1 MTASK
6 IESGGRLLRVFGVV
20 FGLAVII
27 GNTIGA
33 GILRTPGEIAGRLP
47 TAGLFF
53 GVWVAGGLYALLGA
67 LNLAELGAM
76 LPRSGG
82 QYVFARH
89 AFGSYA
95 GFVIGWSDWLSTNAS
110 TAAVAIVIGESVGV
124 LVPAMAPMATWVA
137 MATVVVFAAILWR
150 GQRTSGTAQTTTS
163 LLKGLALVALIAACF
178 LLPHPAPNAPAPRA
192 VPAGAALLTAIV
204 LSMQSVIYTYDGWNG
219 VVYFSEEVHDPG
231 RDIPR
236 SMLGGVVSVITVYVL
251 LNLAFV
257 FVLSLP
263 GMAGEPFVA
272 SSAARA
278 LFGARGYPIVSCL
291 TVLLLLSTVNA
302 LLLMASRVPVA
313 MSQDGLFP
321 AVAARVSVSGTP
333 KASLAASAAV
343 ALLFI
348 ATGVFQSVIAIAA
361 FYFVANYIV
370 SFAAVFWLRLREPDR
385 PRPYHAW
392 GYPWT
397 TGLALVGSA
406 AFLIAAA
413 IGDTKQSAYAA
424 LLLALSY
431 PVYRLG
437 VRANARSRGTP
448 TGA

>member
-1 MTASK
+1 MTASR
-6 IESGGRLLRVFGVV
+6 IESSGRLLRVFGVV

-33 GILRTPGEIAGRLP
+33 GILATPGDIAKSLP
-47 TAGLFF
+47 TAPLFF
-53 GVWVAGGLYALLGA
+53 GVWLAGGLYALLGA

-110 TAAVAIVIGESVGV
+110 AAAVSIAIGSAIGEV
-124 LVPAMAPMATWVA
+124 VPAMAPASKLVA
-137 MATVVVFAAILWR
+137 MATVLVFTAILWR
-150 GQRTSGTAQTTTS
+150 GQRASGTAQTTTS
-163 LLKGLALVALIAACF
+163 LLKGLALVALVVACF
-178 LLPHPAPNAPAPRA
+178 ALPHPAPNAPASRA
-192 VPAGAALLTAIV
+192 VPVGAALLTAIV
-204 LSMQSVIYTYDGWNG
+204 LSMQGVIYTYDGWNG

-236 SMLGGVVSVITVYVL
+236 SMIGGVVSVISVYVL

-263 GMAGEPFVA
+263 GMAGESFVA

-302 LLLMASRVPVA
+302 LLLMASRVPMA
-313 MSQDGLFP
+313 MSQDGLAP

-333 KASLAASAAV
+333 RPSLAASAAV

-370 SFAAVFWLRLREPDR
+370 SFAAVFWLRFREPDR
-385 PRPYHAW
+385 PRPYRAW

-413 IGDTKQSAYAA
+413 VADTKQSAYAFA
-424 LLLALSY
+424 LLAVSY

-437 VRANARSRGTP
+437 VRATARSRGTP
-448 TGA
+448 SGA

>member
-33 GILRTPGEIAGRLP
+33 GILRTPGEIAGSLP
-47 TAGLFF
+47 TASLFF

-89 AFGSYA
+89 AFGSYT

-110 TAAVAIVIGESVGV
+110 TAAVSIVIGESVGV
-124 LVPAMAPMATWVA
+124 LVPAMAAWSKWVA
-137 MATVVVFAAILWR
+137 AATVLVFTAILWR
-150 GQRTSGTAQTTTS
+150 GQRTSGTSQTTTS
-163 LLKGLALVALIAACF
+163 LLKGLALVALIVACF
-178 LLPHPAPNAPAPRA
+178 ALPHPAPNAVAPRA

-278 LFGARGYPIVSCL
+278 LFGARGYPVVSCL

-321 AVAARVSVSGTP
+321 AGASRVSASGTP
-333 KASLAASAAV
+333 RASLAASAAV
-343 ALLFI
+343 ALAFI
-348 ATGVFQSVIAIAA
+348 FTGVFESAIAIAA
-361 FYFVANYIV
+361 FYFVANYFV
-370 SFAAVFWLRLREPDR
+370 SFAAVFMLRRREPDR
-385 PRPYHAW
+385 PRPYRVW

-406 AFLIAAA
+406 AFLIAAV
-413 IGDTKQSAYAA
+413 IGDRTHSIWAVVLLGASYPAY
-424 LLLALSY
+424 LLA
-431 PVYRLG
+431 
-437 VRANARSRGTP
+437 VRANARARATP
-448 TGA
+448 DDT